1 MNYLKKIS
9 SKYNGN
15 KNKVN
20 DLCRLVEQKDKKRK
34 TDLIKFKFLFGQ
46 KIYFKRFFQHYNFGL
61 SSFSSE
67 RINQYNFSDKQK
79 YIRKAKSEKNSLK
92 KINLSPNNKTN
103 YVRIKLKKSR
113 KLNSLKEP
121 NELLFDNDNN
131 KNFIKSKNYISNL
144 FKKFKKKREQEKII
158 DDNYNEY
165 LKNIS
170 SSDSKMSIREPKDI
184 CKIKKIN
191 MNDKSKKLEF
201 STNKFSLS
209 DKTDIYKNI
218 NIRNNNFSYVT
229 FKKDKIFKF
238 REFIS
243 YRRKI
248 LEQINESIAKE
259 NSILIKKV
267 LNE

>member
-1 MNYLKKIS
+1 M
-9 SKYNGN
+9 
-15 KNKVN
+15 
-20 DLCRLVEQKDKKRK
+20 
-34 TDLIKFKFLFGQ
+34 
-46 KIYFKRFFQHYNFGL
+46 
-61 SSFSSE
+61 
-67 RINQYNFSDKQK
+67 
-79 YIRKAKSEKNSLK
+79 
-92 KINLSPNNKTN
+92 
-103 YVRIKLKKSR
+103 
-113 KLNSLKEP
+113 
-121 NELLFDNDNN
+121 
-131 KNFIKSKNYISNL
+131 
-144 FKKFKKKREQEKII
+144 
-158 DDNYNEY
+158 
-165 LKNIS
+165 KNIS

-209 DKTDIYKNI
+209 DKTDIYNNI